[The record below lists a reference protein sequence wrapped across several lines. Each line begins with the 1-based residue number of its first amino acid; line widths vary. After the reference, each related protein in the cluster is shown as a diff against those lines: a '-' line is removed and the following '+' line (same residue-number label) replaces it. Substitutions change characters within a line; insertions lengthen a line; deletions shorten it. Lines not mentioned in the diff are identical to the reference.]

1 MAVNMFG
8 IEPELFRT
16 FGFWTSAV
24 CLKMV
29 AVVLMTIRYRF
40 QKKIFIN
47 SDDAAGMKGAKVLH
61 NDPDIERVRRCHLN
75 DMENIPLWFIVTSL
89 WLTTGP
95 PTWLATILIRTF
107 VISRIVHTLSYAV
120 WQKQPYRAISFL
132 TGLAITIF
140 QAISTLIYYC

>member
-1 MAVNMFG
+1 MAGNMFG

-16 FGFWTSAV
+16 FGFWSSVV

-29 AVVLMTIRYRF
+29 AVVLMTVRHRF
-40 QKKIFIN
+40 QKKIFVN
-47 SDDAAGMKGAKVLH
+47 PDDTALMKGSKVLH

-75 DMENIPLWFIVTSL
+75 DLENIPLWFIVTSL

-95 PTWLATILIRTF
+95 PSWLATILIRTF

-120 WQKQPYRAISFL
+120 WLRQPYRAISFL
-132 TGLAITIF
+132 TGFFTTIF
-140 QAISTLIYYC
+140 QAISTLIYYW